1 MSRDDLVVSLFA
13 GAGGFCLVPPC
24 PQWPRSCPCPNTLGD
39 KVGAQAS
46 ARRSRGRSGPNL
58 GCVTSRGRAGGP
70 RSGEETPVVTS
81 AASSGVVLAYAGTM
95 TAPPV
100 RSAPGRSA
108 ASLTREVGGARL
120 PCRCCRARFS
130 RSRRRFVS
138 KRPSSGRRRTQQ
150 NQAIRPAWISVNETQ
165 WRTLSDP
172 LPGSS
177 TYRVGQ
183 AV

>member
-24 PQWPRSCPCPNTLGD
+24 LQWPRSCPCPDTLGD

-70 RSGEETPVVTS
+70 RSGEEPPIVSS
-81 AASSGVVLAYAGTM
+81 AASSGVVLTYAGTM

-100 RSAPGRSA
+100 RSAPARSA
-108 ASLTREVGGARL
+108 ASQTRKVGGARL
-120 PCRCCRARFS
+120 S

-138 KRPSSGRRRTQQ
+138 KRPSSGRNRTQQ
-150 NQAIRPAWISVNETQ
+150 NQAIRPAWISANETQ
-165 WRTLSDP
+165 WRKLSHKINNQP
-172 LPGSS
+172 S
-177 TYRVGQ
+177 
-183 AV
+183 